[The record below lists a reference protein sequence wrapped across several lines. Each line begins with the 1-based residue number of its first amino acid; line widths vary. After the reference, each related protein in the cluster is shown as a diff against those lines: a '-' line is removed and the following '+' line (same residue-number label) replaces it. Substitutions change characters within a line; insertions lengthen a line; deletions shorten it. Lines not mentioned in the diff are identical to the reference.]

1 MTPSTP
7 PPRRLTGER
16 GAPRPPGLEEGAGHG
31 LSAEQAH
38 QVRDPSPIPPAP
50 SRWEGE
56 RVALCR
62 QGCRPRG
69 ASLASPAPLTGSLG
83 RSRCATGRP
92 SPSPSRPALRLDPHP
107 FGARASP
114 CAPHA
119 ASGRALDTLSTSKTP
134 PDTHTGPWRGFLTGA
149 GGLGYPGGFRGLGG
163 LLCGQAGERPRP
175 ARHMNIEWIF
185 FEYQLAALNGV
196 IRCAPCALT
205 QDASSAQ
212 SATTKKDAPAGRKP
226 RR

>member
-1 MTPSTP
+1 MEKSAQLERLPPPLGGYAPAGSSGPQAALRPRFALPPGIPQGLTAPRPSASPQIEAPRGGRMTPSTP

-69 ASLASPAPLTGSLG
+69 ASLASPAPLTGSVG
-83 RSRCATGRP
+83 SFQGHQGFASPRSSPVRCSGF
-92 SPSPSRPALRLDPHP
+92 ALRS
-107 FGARASP
+107 A
-114 CAPHA
+114 C
-119 ASGRALDTLSTSKTP
+119 
-134 PDTHTGPWRGFLTGA
+134 
-149 GGLGYPGGFRGLGG
+149 GFR
-163 LLCGQAGERPRP
+163 
-175 ARHMNIEWIF
+175 
-185 FEYQLAALNGV
+185 
-196 IRCAPCALT
+196 
-205 QDASSAQ
+205 SS
-212 SATTKKDAPAGRKP
+212 P
-226 RR
+226 